1 MKRNAAIKINTLVG
15 QIVMAARELVH
26 GSRHGAK
33 TTIAEIDANR
43 AEIGDLLVKEI
54 EDSFKPQ
61 LFIAAYLPAGDKHP
75 VLQVCIDD
83 HGSKLPVSVVYRRE
97 DPHYS
102 TLLNACC
109 GSPIWLYDCKP
120 LPLI

>member
-1 MKRNAAIKINTLVG
+1 MKRNAAIKINDLAG
-15 QIVMAARELVH
+15 RIVLAARELAH

-33 TTIAEIDANR
+33 QTINEIDTHR
-43 AEIGDLLVKEI
+43 SEISDLLVKEI

-61 LFIAAYLPAGDKHP
+61 LFVGAYQPEGDKHP